1 MAPTTHRCEF
11 AECTA
16 EWQTES
22 IETFLELYKIHVR
35 AAHDDGA
42 ETSPSAKAERARRP
56 ELSSD
61 ISDEDWDYFVARWK
75 SYKKATKLTGD
86 YIVIQLMECCSDSIR
101 RDHHRTYSG
110 LEDGRD
116 EETVLG
122 ELKKIA
128 VKKRNKAV
136 NRVKLGDLKQERGE
150 PIRRFAGRVR
160 SLASVSEFKVKCKG
174 ANCGADV
181 SYAEEVIADQ
191 VVRGTA
197 DVEIQKDVLS
207 HVDADTWDLENLL
220 KFIEGKESGMASQG
234 LMSSTGASSSVA
246 AVGGGQG
253 QDGGQRGWRGRGRN
267 GRGGHRSGGQQRSTE
282 ANRGPCGT
290 CGDDPLEHSNGELSW
305 NFNLTS
311 KTP

>member
-150 PIRRFAGRVR
+150 PIRRFAGRMR

-207 HVDADTWDLENLL
+207 HVDADTWDLESLL

-234 LMSSTGASSSVA
+234 LMSSTGANSSVA

-253 QDGGQRGWRGRGRN
+253 QDGDQRGWRGRGRTG
-267 GRGGHRSGGQQRSTE
+267 GRGGHRSGGQQRYSHQSST
-282 ANRGPCGT
+282 PHCS
-290 CGDDPLEHSNGELSW
+290 DSNKFCIL
-305 NFNLTS
+305 L
-311 KTP
+311 